1 MERTRIGRG
10 RCWPFAFAV
19 LLWASGC
26 AMFQDSGSNL
36 RNYTGAPA
44 QANQPVKLSGG
55 FGGVSAESQ
64 QIERNLGIE

>member
-1 MERTRIGRG
+1 
-10 RCWPFAFAV
+10 
-19 LLWASGC
+19 
-26 AMFQDSGSNL
+26 MFQDSGSNL

>member
-1 MERTRIGRG
+1 MDRTRVSRG
-10 RCWPFAFAV
+10 HLWPIAFLA
-19 LLWASGC
+19 LLWAGGC
-26 AMFQDSGSNL
+26 AMFQPSGSNL

-64 QIERNLGIE
+64 QIERSLGIQ

>member
-1 MERTRIGRG
+1 MDRTRVRRG
-10 RCWPFAFAV
+10 RLWPFAILA

-64 QIERNLGIE
+64 QIERSLGIK